1 MPNPITGNDLYQ
13 NTGELEV
20 LKEQLV
26 GINESIASVLSNASQ
41 LKRVMAALNGGKV
54 GDQKQIADLAIKVNQ
69 LQKSFEQLTQAKQRT
84 EQQIIRTSQARQKEI
99 AEANRAALV
108 HQKLR
113 TEYTRTQIAQERL
126 RQTQDRSNASARRWA
141 GSLSG
146 LLQSIRTLTY
156 AYFSL
161 SAAQRIVGSF
171 FTETKTL
178 NSLDLAYSK
187 VMGSTEEVAKAKE
200 YLIGLTDRLG
210 LSYIST
216 ADAYLKFGAAARQ
229 ANLPVEETN
238 KIFESVSKSAA
249 FLGLSTERVSL
260 VFLALEQIISK
271 GKLQTEELRRQLG
284 EHLPGAFGIAAEAMG
299 VTAGELTDL
308 LKKGKVYSNEFLPKF
323 ARQLEIAYGL
333 QNVNRID
340 NLASAQAR
348 FNNEFTALVRELD
361 AAGAFTD
368 FFNALTKGLK
378 FVTENIDQILFLG
391 KIILKVGTYWV
402 AYKLGII
409 AATRALPALRALLI
423 SISTINP
430 FGLAAVAITLLLPL
444 IVTLIDRM
452 NGVSEAAKRMKGTLN
467 AMTEEIIEENTEA
480 RKNVDVLRSLN
491 STQRER
497 ESALERLIQK
507 YPDILAKY
515 DIEKLSL
522 ADLVNLEKELAGA
535 ITERAAAQREAEVTT
550 TYLKSL
556 EEAAK
561 FVPAVFGTKNRVIGE
576 GAGLGVEDDIARER
590 QKMREAAN
598 KQYMEEMS
606 LIKQTKKEAFDFI
619 KEYNEQENSLVGK
632 QRGRF
637 SLIRGEQALVNEAR
651 IRETE
656 IKKELTKLSDDEL
669 RKVIRTKDVEIIRKK
684 LAMELLTLRNAKGG
698 GDDDGGDPD
707 ANFRKQISRRKKL
720 NEFLNDGIEKE
731 LELLKIKLDEEVHF
745 NELGQLGEQK
755 LLERYQKQRQDILW
769 KYAIKNRDLQVDAM
783 AEGKKKE
790 FAELDLWLDKEIDR
804 YVDQGQSITELLQR
818 YRDAKTEIEN
828 KYIDEQDND
837 QQKAFENEKAFLE
850 ERFNVAQELFRTQTE
865 SLLLTNDQRNQ
876 LQLLQDIQALEERKR
891 MARLGFESLNEDELA
906 LINAQIEA
914 KKAAW
919 RDGEIEIGIQRIQ
932 IENRAA
938 EASIN
943 ASKKSEYTKNRLK
956 IEAAIKYWEDLIKI
970 DTRMSDIEK
979 QIIFDTITALKNEL
993 DSIKSDRNLFDILGI
1008 EISEERFQALIK
1020 ALEYAKQYINEYFN
1034 NLNELY
1040 DQSVNKSKELVDQR
1054 QQEYEQQISLANAG
1068 HANSVE
1074 TAKKELALAKQKNE
1088 QALKD
1093 QEKFQKAQLVANT
1106 ALEASNLAVGL
1117 SKIVKD
1123 LGPLA
1128 PFAIGAVLAA
1138 FIAAKITAFRVSRK
1152 KFRKGGYEE
1161 VEGGSHESGHDT
1173 PIGTLKDGSL
1183 GFAERGEA
1191 VGVFTGKAKR
1201 RYGNRVLKELVD
1213 AANRGT
1219 LDRIMRQDEFASF
1232 PYTQNN
1238 YVDTGIMERR
1248 LAQLVKQGEGRS
1260 YVDGNGNLI
1269 YEDRGRKTI
1278 VRK

>member
-238 KIFESVSKSAA
+238 RIFESVSKSAA
-249 FLGLSTERVSL
+249 YLGLSTERVSL

-284 EHLPGAFGIAAEAMG
+284 EHLPGAFGIAAKAMG
-299 VTAGELTDL
+299 VTSGELTDL
-308 LKKGKVYSNEFLPKF
+308 LKKGKIYSNEFLPKF
-323 ARQLEIAYGL
+323 ARQLEIAYGI
-333 QNVNRID
+333 QNVKRID
-340 NLASAQAR
+340 NLAAAQAR
-348 FNNEFTALVRELD
+348 FNNKFTEIVRNVD
-361 AAGAFTD
+361 ASTAFTN
-368 FFNALTKGLK
+368 FFNTLT
-378 FVTENIDQILFLG
+378 NILS
-391 KIILKVGTYWV
+391 
-402 AYKLGII
+402 KLSDNINVII
-409 AATRALPALRALLI
+409 ALGSAVFKLVTVMLAYRAGLIASTIATRIIKGEII
-423 SISTINP
+423 SLTAVMKANP
-430 FGLAAVAITLLLPL
+430 FGLFASAIVLLLPL
-444 IVTLIDRM
+444 LIDMIDKMRGITEGAKQIKDSLNTM
-452 NGVSEAAKRMKGTLN
+452 LDVVFDEYEAV
-467 AMTEEIIEENTEA
+467 
-480 RKNVDVLRSLN
+480 RKNVDILKSLN
-491 STQRER
+491 STNKER
-497 ESALERLIQK
+497 KKAYDALAND
-507 YPDILAKY
+507 YPGILQNY
-515 DIEKLSL
+515 DLEKL
-522 ADLVNLEKELAGA
+522 AVGELITLQNELTTA
-535 ITERAAAQREAEVTT
+535 ITERAKASLEADIHKELLKTLAEIESIDSVFAPLNSDKSKAEMLKNLKENRRTAAEVLAKEKLDALGTAYSQLNT
-550 TYLKSL
+550 FLENRNNLEKDNIPTQELYDEWKQKGLEIQKEL
-556 EEAAK
+556 NGLTKEQLLDVIATEEAQGRA
-561 FVPAVFGTKNRVIGE
+561 FGQS
-576 GAGLGVEDDIARER
+576 D
-590 QKMREAAN
+590 
-598 KQYMEEMS
+598 
-606 LIKQTKKEAFDFI
+606 
-619 KEYNEQENSLVGK
+619 
-632 QRGRF
+632 RF
-637 SLIRGEQALVNEAR
+637 L
-651 IRETE
+651 
-656 IKKELTKLSDDEL
+656 KL
-669 RKVIRTKDVEIIRKK
+669 RKK
-684 LAMELLTLRNAKGG
+684 LAQETLDIKFPTKKP
-698 GDDDGGDPD
+698 DDKDGTGDPD
-707 ANFRKQISRRKKL
+707 ADFRKQIARRKKL
-720 NEFLNDGIEKE
+720 NEFMNDGVEKE
-731 LELLKIKLDEEVHF
+731 LELLKIRLDEELHF
-745 NELGQLGEQK
+745 NELGQLGELK
-755 LLERYQKQRQDILW
+755 LLERYQKQRQEILR
-769 KYAIKNRDLQVDAM
+769 KYNIKNREFQVDAM
-783 AEGKKKE
+783 EDGKAKE
-790 FAELDLWLDKEIDR
+790 LAELDLWLDKEVDR
-804 YVDQGQSITELLQR
+804 YVDQGQSITGLLQR

-850 ERFNVAQELFRTQTE
+850 EKFNIAQELFRTQTE

-1161 VEGGSHESGHDT
+1161 VEGGSHESGQDT
-1173 PIGTLKDGSL
+1173 PIGALKDGSI
-1183 GFAERGEA
+1183 GYAERGEA
-1191 VGVFTGKAKR
+1191 VGVFTGRAKR